1 MCKLLGTSKI
11 LARRHSQIV
20 ELSAFAAKSLGAT
33 QKDGF
38 GFALKHQK
46 GLYVEKYLDPKNCKG
61 MGILPSDIS
70 KIPDSLKIA
79 IKRNRDF
86 FSSGKYPETED
97 ISGCFISHGRTA
109 TCDRVISNTHPFQG
123 VDKDGGLWT
132 IAHNG
137 VVDLIGEKIETKS
150 TCDSEHILNC
160 FTKLNGVHSLKSQ
173 VSGYAAIL
181 GINPKGEMVAFR
193 DTTAPLYVS
202 MIEEAGVFTLS
213 TDPVHCEEFNEIVC
227 KHNRIKKSKVTDSYL
242 IEPYNFLTFHENGEI
257 TSVEFEA
264 FSRYSSNYGA
274 VKTSMGSAGAWD
286 TYGSSSYG
294 TYRSYKDSKYYGK
307 TDYEIQRDLDN
318 DPDYL
323 GHEDLPPVSQTEI
336 PGLSETERLL
346 EDPAILEAVKN
357 GELTVKDAADI
368 CGELDANEDSL
379 EHLENKIANKLKKS
393 GNFKLPRSLGDQINP
408 ENK

>member
-1 MCKLLGTSKI
+1 M
-11 LARRHSQIV
+11 ARRHSHIV
-20 ELSAFAAKSLGAT
+20 ELSAFAAKSLGLT

-46 GLYVEKYLDPKNCKG
+46 GVYVEKYLDPKNCKG

-86 FSSGKYPETED
+86 SSGGKYPETEE

-109 TCDRVISNTHPFQG
+109 TCDRTISNTHPFQG
-123 VDKDGGLWT
+123 IDNEGGLWT

-137 VVDLIGEKIETKS
+137 VVDLIGQKIETKS

-193 DTTAPLYVS
+193 DNTAPLYVS

-213 TDPVHCEEFNEIVC
+213 TDPLHCEEFNEIVC

-257 TSVEFEA
+257 TSVEFDA
-264 FSRYSSNYGA
+264 FSRYSSNYSG
-274 VKTSMGSAGAWD
+274 VRTSMGSAGVD
-286 TYGSSSYG
+286 DPYGSRSWGSHG
-294 TYRSYKDSKYYGK
+294 TYKSSKSWGK
-307 TDYEIQRDLDN
+307 TDYEVQRDLEN

-323 GHEDLPPVSQTEI
+323 EYHDLPETKQPVL

-346 EDPAILEAVKN
+346 DDPAILEAVQN
-357 GELTVKDAADI
+357 GQMSIRDAADI
-368 CGELDANEDSL
+368 CGEMDCSEEAL
-379 EHLENKIANKLKKS
+379 EHLENKITNKLKKI
-393 GNFKLPRSLGDQINP
+393 GRVKPPRSLGDEVNP
-408 ENK
+408 S